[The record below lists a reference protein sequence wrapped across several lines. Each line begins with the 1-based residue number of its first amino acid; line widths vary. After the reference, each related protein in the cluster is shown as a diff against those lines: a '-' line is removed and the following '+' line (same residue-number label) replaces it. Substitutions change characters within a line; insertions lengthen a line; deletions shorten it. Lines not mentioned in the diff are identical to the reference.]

1 MTDTN
6 DKTTPEQVRN
16 LLDESIYSAV
26 AMHKD
31 ECGDNGK
38 DFSRNRKLN
47 METLIRLL
55 IFMKGGSIQKELN
68 DAGINVWKS
77 AFSQAREKI
86 SWTDFENTLEN
97 FNEKCKKMDAKRYKG
112 YHVLAIDGT
121 AVNIPRNPDSAS
133 YIQTK
138 SNIKGYNQLHA
149 NMLYDILNQTY
160 IHCTVDPDEIGG
172 LLFLLTWFEFSPD
185 TLVIADRG
193 YESYNTFAHFMEK
206 GIKFLIRVKQKNS
219 SMREIR
225 CLPMKELDIDIS
237 FTLTTTQTKEDKTK
251 RHIYVQQTKKG
262 KERKRWDFPSPY
274 PMTLRV
280 VRVLLD
286 SGEYETLATNL
297 PRDAIS
303 AGNIKELYHC
313 RWNIET
319 EFRNLKYTAGLT
331 NLHGKSEEFA
341 KQEIFACMVFS
352 NFCSRIINQTAIENA
367 GNRLH
372 EYKVNRKMAADLCR
386 EFYQGHK
393 TNGTE
398 LLQEIGKYTEPV
410 REGRKDDRN
419 LKAKS
424 FAGFNYRVT

>member
-1 MTDTN
+1 MRDTN
-6 DKTTPEQVRN
+6 DKVTPEQVRD
-16 LLDESIYSAV
+16 LLNKSITSAV
-26 AMHKD
+26 AMYKA
-31 ECGDNGK
+31 ECGYNVK

-47 METLIRLL
+47 METMIRLL
-55 IFMKGGSIQKELN
+55 IFMKGGSIQKELY

-86 SWTDFENTLEN
+86 SWTDIENTLED
-97 FNEKCKKMDAKRYKG
+97 FNERCKDMDVKRYKG
-112 YHVLAIDGT
+112 YRVLAIDGT
-121 AVNIPRNPDSAS
+121 AVNIPRNPDSDS

-160 IHCTVDPDEIGG
+160 IHCTIDPDEIGG
-172 LLFLLTWFEFSPD
+172 LLFLLNWFEFSPD

-193 YESYNTFAHFMEK
+193 YEAYNTFAHFMEK

-225 CLPMKELDIDIS
+225 RLPMEELDIDIS
-237 FTLTTTQTKEDKTK
+237 FTLTTTQTKEDKAK
-251 RHIYVQQTKKG
+251 KYIYVQQTRKG

-297 PRDAIS
+297 SRDAIS
-303 AGNIKELYHC
+303 AEDIKELYHR
-313 RWNIET
+313 RWDIELG
-319 EFRNLKYTAGLT
+319 FRSIKYTEGLS

-341 KQEIFACMVFS
+341 KQEIFSSMVFA
-352 NFCSRIINQTAIENA
+352 NFCSRIINQTSIEND
-367 GNRLH
+367 GGRMH
-372 EYKVNRKMAADLCR
+372 EYKVNRKMAVDLCR
-386 EFYQGHK
+386 EFYQGNK
-393 TNGTE
+393 ANGTE
-398 LLQEIGKYTEPV
+398 LLREIEKYTEPV
-410 REGRKDDRN
+410 REGRKDERN
-419 LKAKS
+419 LKSKS

>member
-1 MTDTN
+1 MRDTN
-6 DKTTPEQVRN
+6 DKATPEQVRD
-16 LLDESIYSAV
+16 LLNESIASAV
-26 AMHKD
+26 AMHKA

-47 METLIRLL
+47 METMIRLL

-68 DAGINVWKS
+68 DTGVNVWKS
-77 AFSQAREKI
+77 AFSQARKKI
-86 SWTDFENTLEN
+86 SWTDIENTLED
-97 FNEKCKKMDAKRYKG
+97 FNEKCKKMDVKRYKG
-112 YHVLAIDGT
+112 YRVLAIDGT
-121 AVNIPRNPDSAS
+121 AVNIPRNPDSDS

-138 SNIKGYNQLHA
+138 SNRKGYNQLHA

-160 IHCTVDPDEIGG
+160 IHCTIDSDEIGG
-172 LLFLLTWFEFSPD
+172 LLFLLNWFEFSPD

-193 YESYNTFAHFMEK
+193 YEAYNTFAHFMEK
-206 GIKFLIRVKQKNS
+206 DIKFLIRVKQKNS

-225 CLPMKELDIDIS
+225 RLPMEELDIDIS
-237 FTLTTTQTKEDKTK
+237 FTLTTTQTKEDKEK
-251 RHIYVQQTKKG
+251 KYIYVQQTRKG

-297 PRDAIS
+297 SRDIIS
-303 AGNIKELYHC
+303 AEDIKELYHR
-313 RWNIET
+313 RWDIELG
-319 EFRNLKYTAGLT
+319 FRSIKYTEGLS

-341 KQEIFACMVFS
+341 KQEIFACMVFA
-352 NFCSRIINQTAIENA
+352 NFCSRIINQTSIEND
-367 GNRLH
+367 GNRMH
-372 EYKVNRKMAADLCR
+372 GYKVNRKMAVDLCR
-386 EFYQGHK
+386 EFYQGNK

-398 LLQEIGKYTEPV
+398 LLQEIEKYTEPV
-410 REGRKDDRN
+410 REGRKDERN